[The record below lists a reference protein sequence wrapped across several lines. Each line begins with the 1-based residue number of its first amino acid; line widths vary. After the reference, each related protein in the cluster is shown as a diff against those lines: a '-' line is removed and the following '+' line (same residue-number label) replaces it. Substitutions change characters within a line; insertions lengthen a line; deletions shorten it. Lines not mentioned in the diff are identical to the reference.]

1 MSQAPWSRRAM
12 MTSILAGGFAN
23 GLACAVAGA
32 VEPAMLRYTPAAPRP
47 VQGPQPAPGIRRLD
61 PSFDAL
67 IPPGSE
73 LETVMEGFENSE
85 SPLWVG
91 GRDGYLLAADP
102 NSNVIH
108 RWSPRD
114 GQTEFMRPSGYG
126 VAPGPMFREAGSNG
140 MILARGGLVVA
151 DSGNRGLAFI
161 DMRTR
166 RKTMLCRDFEGKRF
180 NSPNDLVMDK
190 DGAIYFTDP
199 PWGLKGVQDSPWR
212 EMNYTGVFR
221 LAPDNTVT
229 VVDRTVPMPNGI
241 GLAPDGKTLYATA
254 QRIGWV
260 AWTLDGKGHPSERRT
275 YIDGPAIGV
284 LGGDGF
290 KVDSAGNIWASTREG
305 LSVFNTKGVRIGL
318 IGGRVSNCEFGAD
331 GHLYIANGPK
341 VTRIACNARK
351 LIF

>member
-1 MSQAPWSRRAM
+1 MSPKPWSRRTM
-12 MTSILAGGFAN
+12 MTGVLASGLAGV
-23 GLACAVAGA
+23 VARA
-32 VEPAMLRYTPAAPRP
+32 DEPPKLRYTPAAPRP
-47 VQGPQPAPGIRRLD
+47 VQGTPPAPGIRRLD

-67 IPPGSE
+67 IPPGAE
-73 LETVMEGFENSE
+73 PETVMEGFENSE

-91 GRDGYLLAADP
+91 GRNGYLLAADP

-108 RWSPRD
+108 RWSPKD
-114 GQTEFMRPSGYG
+114 GQTEFLRPSGYG
-126 VAPGPMFREAGSNG
+126 PPPGPMFREAGSNG

-161 DMRTR
+161 DLRTK

-180 NSPNDLVMDK
+180 NSPNDLVLGK

-221 LAPDNTVT
+221 LAPDNSVT
-229 VVDRTVPMPNGI
+229 VIDRTVPMPNGI
-241 GLAPDGKTLYATA
+241 GMAPDGRTLYSTA

-260 AWTLDGKGHPSERRT
+260 AWTLDDTGRPSERRT

-290 KVDSAGNIWASTREG
+290 KVDAAGNIWASTREG
-305 LSVFNTKGVRIGL
+305 LSVFNTKGVRIGV

-331 GHLYIANGPK
+331 GYLYIANGPK
-341 VTRIACNARK
+341 VTRIRTGSRK